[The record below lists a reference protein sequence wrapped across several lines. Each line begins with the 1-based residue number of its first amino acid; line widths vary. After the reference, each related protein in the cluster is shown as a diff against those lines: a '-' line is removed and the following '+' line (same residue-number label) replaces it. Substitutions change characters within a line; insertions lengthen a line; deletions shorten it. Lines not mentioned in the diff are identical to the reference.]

1 VNSHHHGIDRHHH
14 GSGTTTRRAL
24 LFAVVANGI
33 LLAAQVVV
41 GLTTGSLAVLADSL
55 HNASD
60 VVALVVA
67 LVAQTLAARPA
78 TRRNTSGLARAEVL
92 GALLNGAVL
101 LALTGW
107 VVVEAVGRFGDPR
120 TVDPGPVAAIG
131 VVGLVVNASSAWYLT
146 RTGDRSVNVRAAF
159 WHLTGDALGSFGVV
173 VAAAAIAWFDLEWAD
188 PVASLLISAL
198 VIVGVLQLLRD
209 TIAVLLES
217 APVGIDADSVAAYL
231 DRLEGVRSVHHLH
244 VWAIDSTTAAL
255 TAHLELE
262 PDTDLHTAQ
271 EIADRARH
279 LVAERFGIDHATFE
293 PECHECDTPEHL
305 PVGAEPQRAT
315 GP

>member
-1 VNSHHHGIDRHHH
+1 MTGHHGHAHRDRRADR
-14 GSGTTTRRAL
+14 TPRAL
-24 LFAVVANGI
+24 LAAIIANGI

-41 GLTTGSLAVLADSL
+41 GIATGSLAVLADSL

-60 VVALVVA
+60 VVALIVA
-67 LVAQTLAARPA
+67 LVAQSLAVRPA
-78 TRRNTSGLARAEVL
+78 TRRNTYGLARAEVL

-107 VVVEAVGRFGDPR
+107 VVVEAVGRFGDP
-120 TVDPGPVAAIG
+120 TEIAAGPVAAIG
-131 VVGLVVNASSAWYLT
+131 VVGLLINGASAWYLA

-159 WHLTGDALGSFGVV
+159 WHLAGDALGSLGVV

-188 PVASLLISAL
+188 PMASILISVL

-209 TIAVLLES
+209 TIGVLLES
-217 APVGIDADSVAAYL
+217 APADVDTEAVAAAL
-231 DRLEGVRSVHHLH
+231 GEVDRVRSVHHLH

-262 PDTDLHTAQ
+262 PGTDLHTAQ
-271 EIADRARH
+271 EAADRARH
-279 LVAERFGIDHATFE
+279 LVADRFGIDHATFE
-293 PECHECDTPEHL
+293 PECHECDTPDHL
-305 PVGAEPQRAT
+305 PAGPDPHRAI
-315 GP
+315 GH